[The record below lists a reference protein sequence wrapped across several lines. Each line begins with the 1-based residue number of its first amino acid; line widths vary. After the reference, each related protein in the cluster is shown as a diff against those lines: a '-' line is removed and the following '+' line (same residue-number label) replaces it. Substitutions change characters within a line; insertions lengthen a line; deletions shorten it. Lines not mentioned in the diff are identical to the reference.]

1 MSSTA
6 RAADG
11 WFCTSARINNLGP
24 KIFLLLAGRA
34 KEKWIEEG
42 FRHYRKLLSGFAQ
55 VEFKELSESPKDLQK
70 LTLKIPKEYFI
81 VSLDV
86 KGESFSS
93 ETLAEFF
100 RTKMNQGVSRFCFV
114 VGGSEG
120 LPEEVKAQANL
131 RWSFS
136 PLTFPHHLIR
146 VVLVEQLYRAF
157 SILGGR
163 KYHK

>member
-1 MSSTA
+1 M
-6 RAADG
+6 
-11 WFCTSARINNLGP
+11 GP
-24 KIFLLLAGRA
+24 KILLLLAGRA

-55 VEFKELSESPKDLQK
+55 VEVKEISEAPKGLQQ
-70 LTLKIPKEYFI
+70 LTSKIPQGYFTI
-81 VSLDV
+81 LLDIE
-86 KGESFSS
+86 GERFSS
-93 ETLAEFF
+93 EALAEFF
-100 RTKMNQGVSRFCFV
+100 QRKLNQGTSRFCFV

-120 LPEEVKAQANL
+120 LPKEVKACANL

>member
-1 MSSTA
+1 M
-6 RAADG
+6 
-11 WFCTSARINNLGP
+11 GP
-24 KIFLLLAGRA
+24 KILLFLAGRA

-55 VEFKELSESPKDLQK
+55 LEIKEVSEEPKELLRQAS
-70 LTLKIPKEYFI
+70 KIPKRSFT
-81 VSLDV
+81 VLLDV
-86 KGESFSS
+86 DGQRFSS
-93 ETLAEFF
+93 EALAEFF
-100 RTKMNQGVSRFCFV
+100 KTKMNQGTSRFCFL

-120 LPEEVKAQANL
+120 LPEEVKARANL

>member
-1 MSSTA
+1 M
-6 RAADG
+6 
-11 WFCTSARINNLGP
+11 GP
-24 KIFLLLAGRA
+24 KILLLLAGRA

-55 VEFKELSESPKDLQK
+55 VEVKKVGESPKDLQG
-70 LTLKIPKEYFI
+70 LSLKIPNGYFTI
-81 VSLDV
+81 LLDV
-86 KGESFSS
+86 EGESFSS
-93 ETLAEFF
+93 EALAEFF
-100 RTKMNQGVSRFCFV
+100 KRKLNQGTSRFCFA

-120 LPEEVKAQANL
+120 LPEEVKASANL

>member
-1 MSSTA
+1 M
-6 RAADG
+6 
-11 WFCTSARINNLGP
+11 GP
-24 KIFLLLAGRA
+24 KISLLLAGRA

-55 VEFKELSESPKDLQK
+55 VEVKEFGESSKDLGQ
-70 LTLKIPKEYFI
+70 LAAKIPKGCFT
-81 VSLDV
+81 VLLDIE
-86 KGESFSS
+86 GERFSS
-93 ETLAEFF
+93 EGLAEFF
-100 RTKMNQGVSRFCFV
+100 RTKMNQGISRFCFI

-120 LPEEVKAQANL
+120 FSDEVKAKANL

-146 VVLVEQLYRAF
+146 VVLIEQLYRAF

>member
-1 MSSTA
+1 M
-6 RAADG
+6 
-11 WFCTSARINNLGP
+11 GP
-24 KIFLLLAGRA
+24 KISLFLAGRA

-55 VEFKELSESPKDLQK
+55 VEVKEFGESPKELEQ
-70 LTLKIPKEYFI
+70 LATKIPARCFT
-81 VSLDV
+81 VLLDV
-86 KGESFSS
+86 KGERFSS
-93 ETLAEFF
+93 EGLAEFF
-100 RTKMNQGVSRFCFV
+100 RTKMNQGTSHFCFL

-120 LPEEVKAQANL
+120 LSDEVKAKANL

>member
-1 MSSTA
+1 M
-6 RAADG
+6 
-11 WFCTSARINNLGP
+11 GP
-24 KIFLLLAGRA
+24 KIILLFAGRA

-55 VEFKELSESPKDLQK
+55 VEVKEFGETPKDLAQ
-70 LTLKIPKEYFI
+70 LSSRIPKRCFTI
-81 VSLDV
+81 LLDV
-86 KGESFSS
+86 GGERFSS

-100 RTKMNQGVSRFCFV
+100 KTKMNHGVSHFCFIG
-114 VGGSEG
+114 GGSEG
-120 LPEEVKAQANL
+120 LPDEVNAQAKL

-146 VVLVEQLYRAF
+146 VVLVEQLYRSF

-163 KYHK
+163 KYDK

>member
-1 MSSTA
+1 M
-6 RAADG
+6 
-11 WFCTSARINNLGP
+11 GP
-24 KIFLLLAGRA
+24 KILLLLAGRA

-55 VEFKELSESPKDLQK
+55 VEVREFGESPKELEQ
-70 LTLKIPKEYFI
+70 LAAKIPKGCFT
-81 VSLDV
+81 VLLDV
-86 KGESFSS
+86 EGERFSS
-93 ETLAEFF
+93 EGLAEFF
-100 RTKMNQGVSRFCFV
+100 KTKMNQGTSRFCFL

-120 LPEEVKAQANL
+120 LPNEVKARANL

-157 SILGGR
+157 SILSGR

>member
-1 MSSTA
+1 M
-6 RAADG
+6 
-11 WFCTSARINNLGP
+11 GP
-24 KIFLLLAGRA
+24 KITLLLAGRA

-55 VEFKELSESPKDLQK
+55 VEVREFGESPKDLEQMAA
-70 LTLKIPKEYFI
+70 KIPKGCFT
-81 VSLDV
+81 VLLDV
-86 KGESFSS
+86 EGERFSS
-93 ETLAEFF
+93 EGLAEFF
-100 RTKMNQGVSRFCFV
+100 RTKMNQGISRFCFL

-120 LPEEVKAQANL
+120 LPGEIKLLANL

-146 VVLVEQLYRAF
+146 VVLAEQLYRAF

>member
-1 MSSTA
+1 M
-6 RAADG
+6 
-11 WFCTSARINNLGP
+11 GP
-24 KIFLLLAGRA
+24 KILLLLAGRA

-55 VEFKELSESPKDLQK
+55 VEVKEFGEGPKELAL
-70 LTLKIPKEYFI
+70 LAAKIPKGCFT
-81 VSLDV
+81 VLLDV
-86 KGESFSS
+86 EGERFSS
-93 ETLAEFF
+93 EGLADFF

-120 LPEEVKAQANL
+120 LPNEVKALANL

>member
-1 MSSTA
+1 M
-6 RAADG
+6 G
-11 WFCTSARINNLGP
+11 PRILL
-24 KIFLLLAGRA
+24 FLSGRA

-42 FRHYRKLLSGFAQ
+42 FRHYRKLLSGFAR
-55 VEFKELSESPKDLQK
+55 VEVKEFSESTKDLQK
-70 LTLKIPKEYFI
+70 LTLKIPKNFF
-81 VSLDV
+81 VVLLDV
-86 KGESFSS
+86 KGEEFSS
-93 ETLAEFF
+93 EALAEFF
-100 RTKMNQGVSRFCFV
+100 RQKLNQGTSRFCFV

-120 LPEEVKAQANL
+120 LPEEVKVQANL

-146 VVLVEQLYRAF
+146 VVLAEQLYRAF

>member
-1 MSSTA
+1 M
-6 RAADG
+6 
-11 WFCTSARINNLGP
+11 GP
-24 KIFLLLAGRA
+24 KILLLLAGRS

-55 VEFKELSESPKDLQK
+55 VEVTEFGEEPKELQK
-70 LTLKIPKEYFI
+70 LASKIPKNCFT
-81 VSLDV
+81 VVLDV
-86 KGESFSS
+86 KGKSFSS
-93 ETLAEFF
+93 EALAEFF
-100 RTKMNQGVSRFCFV
+100 KNKMNQGVSSFCFV
-114 VGGSEG
+114 IGGSGG
-120 LPEEVKAQANL
+120 LLEEVKARANL